1 MLNPIAAASVA
12 ARPTHI
18 FRPPIRAGPYVG
30 FLELWVPTIRAFG
43 RTQWNSEGMDRIIQP
58 DEWNLDGG
66 APCRRD
72 RSLKSSPGD
81 CVRLAGQ
88 ANSPELRQKLFD

>member
-1 MLNPIAAASVA
+1 MLAILNCQSEDAIAAASVMA

-18 FRPPIRAGPYVG
+18 FRPPIRIDNAGPYVG

-43 RTQWNSEGMDRIIQP
+43 RSASNPQWNSEGMDRIIQP

-72 RSLKSSPGD
+72 RSLKSSPGT
-81 CVRLAGQ
+81 V
-88 ANSPELRQKLFD
+88 

>member
-1 MLNPIAAASVA
+1 MAAASVMA

-18 FRPPIRAGPYVG
+18 FRPPIRIDNAGPYVG

-43 RTQWNSEGMDRIIQP
+43 RSASNPQWNSEGMDRIIQP

-72 RSLKSSPGD
+72 RSLKSSPET
-81 CVRLAGQ
+81 V
-88 ANSPELRQKLFD
+88 